1 MSQEK
6 VDRYKQEKV
15 NRKQIMRKQKLMNN
29 MRKGVLVV
37 VALALIGWLG
47 KYLYLVDGEIDWFR
61 LMLVY
66 GVPVGIP
73 HMFFMVP
80 WHWDLS
86 GILGMMTLCVIVG
99 SLFGS
104 FIAIWLLVRAV
115 GYVIGYPI
123 NYMIKSI
130 KGKN

>member
-86 GILGMMTLCVIVG
+86 GIFGMMTLCVIVG

>member
-47 KYLYLVDGEIDWFR
+47 KYLYLVDGDIDRMAW
-61 LMLVY
+61 
-66 GVPVGIP
+66 
-73 HMFFMVP
+73 
-80 WHWDLS
+80 
-86 GILGMMTLCVIVG
+86 
-99 SLFGS
+99 LFC
-104 FIAIWLLVRAV
+104 L
-115 GYVIGYPI
+115 
-123 NYMIKSI
+123 
-130 KGKN
+130 

>member
-47 KYLYLVDGEIDWFR
+47 YSAYDIYL
-61 LMLVY
+61 
-66 GVPVGIP
+66 
-73 HMFFMVP
+73 
-80 WHWDLS
+80 
-86 GILGMMTLCVIVG
+86 
-99 SLFGS
+99 SLIHIS
-104 FIAIWLLVRAV
+104 EPTRP
-115 GYVIGYPI
+115 Y
-123 NYMIKSI
+123 
-130 KGKN
+130 

>member
-47 KYLYLVDGEIDWFR
+47 YSAYDIYESGKERTVSEVNYDAVSDYLNGLNAEGSAE
-61 LMLVY
+61 LN
-66 GVPVGIP
+66 GVVWGVSAEFEERTPLHP
-73 HMFFMVP
+73 KFF
-80 WHWDLS
+80 LK
-86 GILGMMTLCVIVG
+86 L
-99 SLFGS
+99 
-104 FIAIWLLVRAV
+104 
-115 GYVIGYPI
+115 
-123 NYMIKSI
+123 
-130 KGKN
+130 